1 MDGLFRFAFAIIG
14 VLFTVISETMSV
26 QPGYP
31 TEIDLLIHAR
41 WVIPVNGEQPVL
53 DAHSVAVNGGL
64 IVDIVPSDTARQLY
78 LPKDEVLL
86 ANHALIPGLVNAHG
100 HAAMALLRGAAD
112 DMPLHTWLHD
122 HIWPL
127 EGRWVSEEFVY
138 QGTQL
143 AIAEMLLSGTTCFAD
158 MYFFPDAAARA
169 AKEAGMRAQL
179 AAPVL
184 DFPTIWANDADEYIR
199 KATQLHDTYRN
210 HSLIS
215 VAFGPHAPYTV
226 SDAPLRKIATLAEEM
241 DVPIHMHVH
250 ETAQEIS
257 DAVAAIGKRPLQRLV
272 DLGLVSPRLLCV
284 HATQLSD
291 DEIALLAETGASVI
305 HCPESNL
312 KLASGF
318 CPTGLL
324 AKAGVNIALG
334 TDGAA
339 SNNDLDMFSEMRT
352 AALLAKAVASDASV
366 IPALQA
372 LQIATI
378 NGAKALGMDHRIG
391 SLESGKC
398 ADIVAVDMQ
407 AINAMPLYNPLSH
420 LIYSTNSSQVSHVW
434 VAGKLLVD
442 NRQLTTLDLGTLRA
456 QTGAWQLRIQ
466 RGADN

>member
-1 MDGLFRFAFAIIG
+1 M
-14 VLFTVISETMSV
+14 
-26 QPGYP
+26 QPGNP

-41 WVIPVNGEQPVL
+41 WIIPGTGEPATL
-53 DAHSVAVNGGL
+53 DAHCVVVHAGV
-64 IVDIVPSDTARQLY
+64 IVEILPSDLARQLY
-78 LPKDEVLL
+78 RGKDEIEL
-86 ANHALIPGLVNAHG
+86 ADHILIPGLVNAHG
-100 HAAMALLRGAAD
+100 HAAMSLLRGAAD
-112 DMPLHTWLHD
+112 DMPLHTWLQD

-127 EGRWVSEEFVY
+127 ESRWVSEEFVY

-169 AKEAGMRAQL
+169 AKEAGIRAQF

-184 DFPTIWANDADEYIR
+184 DFPTVWASDADEYIR
-199 KATQLHDTYRN
+199 KATLLHDTWRN
-210 HSLIS
+210 DPLIS

-226 SDAPLRKIATLAEEM
+226 SDAPLLKIATLAEEM

-250 ETAQEIS
+250 ETAQEVI
-257 DAVAAIGKRPLQRLV
+257 DAVAATGRRPLQRLA
-272 DLGLVSPRLLCV
+272 DLGLISPRLLCV
-284 HATQLSD
+284 HATQLTD
-291 DEIALLAETGASVI
+291 EEIALLSESGASVV

-318 CPTGLL
+318 CPTGKL

-352 AALLAKAVASDASV
+352 AALLAKAVAGDASA
-366 IPALQA
+366 IPAWQA

-378 NGAKALGMDHRIG
+378 NGAKALGLDDKIG
-391 SLESGKC
+391 SLEIGKQ

-407 AINAMPLYNPLSH
+407 AINAMPVYQPLSH
-420 LIYSTNSSQVSHVW
+420 LAYSTSSSQVSHVW
-434 VAGKLLVD
+434 VGGRLLVE
-442 NRQLTTLDLGTLRA
+442 NRRLTTMNLDNLRA
-456 QTGAWQLRIQ
+456 QTSAWQNRIQ
-466 RGADN
+466 NAADN

>member
-1 MDGLFRFAFAIIG
+1 M
-14 VLFTVISETMSV
+14 
-26 QPGYP
+26 QPGNP

-41 WVIPVNGEQPVL
+41 WIIPGTGEPATL
-53 DAHSVAVNGGL
+53 DAHCVVVHAGV
-64 IVDIVPSDTARQLY
+64 IVEILPSDLARQLY
-78 LPKDEVLL
+78 RGKDEIEL
-86 ANHALIPGLVNAHG
+86 ADHILIPGLVNAHG
-100 HAAMALLRGAAD
+100 HAAMSLLRGAAD
-112 DMPLHTWLHD
+112 DMPLHTWLQD

-127 EGRWVSEEFVY
+127 ESRWVSEEFVY

-169 AKEAGMRAQL
+169 AKEAGIRAQF

-184 DFPTIWANDADEYIR
+184 DFPTVWASDADEYIR
-199 KATQLHDTYRN
+199 KATLLHDTWRN
-210 HSLIS
+210 DPLIS

-226 SDAPLRKIATLAEEM
+226 SDAPLLKIATLAEEM

-250 ETAQEIS
+250 ETAQEVI
-257 DAVAAIGKRPLQRLV
+257 DAVAATGRRPLQRLA
-272 DLGLVSPRLLCV
+272 DLGLISPRLLCV
-284 HATQLSD
+284 HATQLTD
-291 DEIALLAETGASVI
+291 EEIALLSESGASVV

-318 CPTGLL
+318 CPTGKL

-352 AALLAKAVASDASV
+352 AALLAKAVAGDASA
-366 IPALQA
+366 IPAWHA

-378 NGAKALGMDHRIG
+378 NGAKALGLDDKIG
-391 SLESGKC
+391 SLEIGKQ

-407 AINAMPLYNPLSH
+407 AINAMPVYQPLSH
-420 LIYSTNSSQVSHVW
+420 LAYSTSSSQVSHVW
-434 VAGKLLVD
+434 VGGRLLVE
-442 NRQLTTLDLGTLRA
+442 NRRLTTMNLDNLRA
-456 QTGAWQLRIQ
+456 QTSAWQNRIQ
-466 RGADN
+466 NAADN